1 MTLEI
6 GWTSGAGVQ
15 WPCGIVGE
23 PTQYWGKSS
32 QGIDGP
38 IHIGDEVTIAYP
50 SGDISGIVFLHWAS
64 KRPKVAIGN
73 VLIPSDLEYHCMQ
86 KFKITRSKPFQELE
100 LGHTFTSGRDMNL
113 VVRNQGVVDK
123 PTLTKSP
130 NELSVVNLATKIIAN
145 LSKFEPVE
153 PTFELMYSLF
163 GVDDNGICKYAYD
176 RINPIAYAKYVKRW
190 IVDPKLHIY
199 LFESSPLAI
208 IQLDESLNHGPRGH
222 LNRIVSSAHFC
233 EHANHR
239 YGMFIEKIIAEPK
252 YQSHSVLINVENAP
266 HLMFESPT

>member
-15 WPCGIVGE
+15 WSCGIVGE
-23 PTQYWGKSS
+23 PTKYRSKTL
-32 QGIDGP
+32 QGNDEL
-38 IHIGDEVTIAYP
+38 IHIGDEVTIEYP

-64 KRPKVAIGN
+64 KRSKVAFGN
-73 VLIPSDLEYHCMQ
+73 VLIPNDLDYHFMQ

-100 LGHTFTSGRDMNL
+100 LGHTFTSGWDMNL

-252 YQSHSVLINVENAP
+252 YQSCSVLISVENAP